1 MVEAAWTAKS
11 ASLTPFVSAQN
22 FYNLLERNVER
33 ELVPACNA
41 YGLGVLPYFPL
52 ASGLLTGKYQRGQ
65 AAPAGT
71 RLSAARFAA
80 ALNRR
85 RTSIGS
91 RSSRRSRPSRGH
103 SLLELAIGWLA
114 SQPHV
119 AERDLGRDEPRA
131 GRGERARRG
140 VEALGGRAR
149 QSGGAVMAEQRAIDT
164 GTDHLQAR
172 VEDGVALLDDEPARA
187 AQRALG
193 RDAARPR
200 GGARATPRPPTD
212 VRCIV
217 LTGAGGA
224 FCSGGDVKGMAAGT
238 GGNRGI
244 GLSLDERIHRQRLS
258 QRETAGRIFRMPKP
272 VIASLPGAA
281 AGAGLSLAL
290 ACDLRIAAES
300 AVITT
305 AFAKVGFSGDYGGSY
320 FLTQLVGSA
329 KARELYYL
337 SDRVDAKEAERLGLV
352 NRVVPDAALDAETR
366 ALARPARSR
375 RHGRLPLHEGEP
387 ATGRSS
393 GASLEECLDL
403 EATHHVHT
411 GLTED
416 HREAAKRLRRE
427 TDADVQGALT
437 WIQPSSKRSS
447 TRRSAISARR

>member
-1 MVEAAWTAKS
+1 
-11 ASLTPFVSAQN
+11 
-22 FYNLLERNVER
+22 
-33 ELVPACNA
+33 
-41 YGLGVLPYFPL
+41 
-52 ASGLLTGKYQRGQ
+52 
-65 AAPAGT
+65 
-71 RLSAARFAA
+71 
-80 ALNRR
+80 
-85 RTSIGS
+85 
-91 RSSRRSRPSRGH
+91 
-103 SLLELAIGWLA
+103 
-114 SQPHV
+114 
-119 AERDLGRDEPRA
+119 
-131 GRGERARRG
+131 
-140 VEALGGRAR
+140 
-149 QSGGAVMAEQRAIDT
+149 MAEQRAIDT

-172 VEDGVALLDDEPARA
+172 VEDGVALLVMNRPERRNALSDEMLRGLA
-187 AQRALG
+187 AAL
-193 RDAARPR
+193 REAETAS
-200 GGARATPRPPTD
+200 D

-352 NRVVPDAALDAETR
+352 NKVVPDASLAAETR
-366 ALARPARSR
+366 ALAD
-375 RHGRLPLHEGEP
+375 RLASGATVAFRYMKENLHRALE
-387 ATGRSS
+387 
-393 GASLEECLDL
+393 GASLEDCLDL

-416 HREAAKRLRRE
+416 HREAAKAFVE
-427 TDADVQGALT
+427 
-437 WIQPSSKRSS
+437 KR
-447 TRRSAISARR
+447 TPTFKGR